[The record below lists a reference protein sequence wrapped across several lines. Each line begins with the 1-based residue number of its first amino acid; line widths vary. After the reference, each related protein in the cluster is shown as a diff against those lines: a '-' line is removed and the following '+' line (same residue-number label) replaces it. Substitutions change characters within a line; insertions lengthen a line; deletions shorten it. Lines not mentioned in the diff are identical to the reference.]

1 MHAARLKVAGH
12 VTLRFPCHVKIAM
25 ATELARVAKPR
36 PTVEVREGRRMSLA
50 RIADRGI
57 SLGELKELQQE
68 SLSSETRNWASSL
81 SKARTRNLYE
91 LMDETQ
97 LYGFT
102 VMSLRTWC

>member
-1 MHAARLKVAGH
+1 M
-12 VTLRFPCHVKIAM
+12 KIAM
-25 ATELARVAKPR
+25 AMELSRVTR

-68 SLSSETRNWASSL
+68 SLSSEARNWASDL

-91 LMDETQ
+91 LMDETW
-97 LYGFT
+97 
-102 VMSLRTWC
+102 R